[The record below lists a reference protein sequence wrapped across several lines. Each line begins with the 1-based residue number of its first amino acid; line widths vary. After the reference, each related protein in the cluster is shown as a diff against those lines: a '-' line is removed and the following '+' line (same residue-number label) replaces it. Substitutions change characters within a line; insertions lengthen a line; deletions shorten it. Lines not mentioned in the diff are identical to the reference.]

1 MKKVVLLTGL
11 VMVILV
17 SSNATLWRVNNLPGI
32 NANFT
37 SLQAAHNSTSVLVGD
52 TLYLESSSASY
63 GNLVSTK
70 RLVIIGPGF
79 FCGENPETQ
88 ANISGSVVGTITFNS
103 GSDGSI
109 VAGCTIMPSSDADA
123 ITINASNLTIEKNK
137 IVAPSGRKG
146 IAFSGS
152 QNNVV
157 IRQNYILGG
166 GYVVN
171 KHPHAIYC
179 ISSANNVTISNNFIK
194 YVSNSCIETGENFSG
209 EFLNNIII
217 GPSEIF
223 NSVFNNN
230 IMLTGTFTK
239 TNVIYLNNIGDSN
252 QFGVE
257 NGNQENVNMNDVFF
271 GIGST
276 DGQWQL
282 KTGSPAI
289 GAGVGGIDCG
299 MFGGDFPYVLSG
311 IPAIPAIYQ
320 LDLNVD
326 NVNQQI
332 EVEMSVKSHN

>member
-1 MKKVVLLTGL
+1 MKKVVLLTG
-11 VMVILV
+11 MMMAIMFN
-17 SSNATLWRVNNLPGI
+17 SYATVWRVNNLPGV

-37 SLQAAHNSTSVLVGD
+37 SLQLAHNSTSVLVGD

-63 GNLVSTK
+63 GNLISTK

-103 GSDGSI
+103 GSDGSV
-109 VAGCTIMPSSDADA
+109 VAGCTIIPTSDADA
-123 ITINASNLTIEKNK
+123 VTINASNLTIEKNK
-137 IVAPSGRKG
+137 IVAVVGRKG
-146 IAFSGS
+146 ISFSGS
-152 QNNVV
+152 QNNVI

-166 GYVVN
+166 SYQVN
-171 KHPHAIYC
+171 RQPRAIFC
-179 ISSANNVTISNNFIK
+179 TSSANNVKITNNFIK
-194 YVSNSCIETGENFSG
+194 YVSGSCIETGENFSG
-209 EFLNNIII
+209 EFMNNIII
-217 GPSEIF
+217 GPAEIYNSEFI
-223 NSVFNNN
+223 NN
-230 IMLTGTFTK
+230 IMLTGSFTK
-239 TNVIYLNNIGDSN
+239 VNVTYMNNIGDSN

-257 NGNQENVNMNDVFF
+257 NGNQANVNMTNVFL
-271 GIGST
+271 GTGST

-282 KTGSPAI
+282 KPGSPAI

-332 EVEMSVKSHN
+332 EVEMSTKSHN